1 MIANFAL
8 PPDKAALARIN
19 ESLSDIHTTRDLRK
33 SQAESAL
40 KSTLQPPHSFR
51 QLQTPGI
58 LSHLTLRKT
67 ELSRTHN
74 LLSSQHAEAVSSR
87 SSTAHASHIVELD
100 TQKFRIAKAASD
112 LEIESERLEA
122 ELEGL
127 KGRLQEL
134 DLQGVDGDG
143 SVAAKARR
151 EEEDETV
158 LKLKVYRTLG
168 IDVEPDAGGQFT
180 KAVVRNSA
188 RGDVHV
194 VNIDPKFSRFY
205 YANYF
210 WSTI

>member
-1 MIANFAL
+1 MLLDEEPAKLINTMIANFAL
-8 PPDKAALARIN
+8 PPDKAAIARIN
-19 ESLSDIHTTRDLRK
+19 ESLSDIHETRDLRK
-33 SQAESAL
+33 SEAESAL
-40 KSTLQPPHSFR
+40 K
-51 QLQTPGI
+51 
-58 LSHLTLRKT
+58 K
-67 ELSRTHN
+67 LSRTHN
-74 LLSSQHAEAVSSR
+74 LLNSQHAEALSSH
-87 SSTAHASHIVELD
+87 SSTIHASHIVELD

-127 KGRLQEL
+127 KGRLQAL
-134 DLQGVDGDG
+134 DLQGVEGDG
-143 SVAAKARR
+143 SAVARARR
-151 EEEDETV
+151 EGEDETV

-168 IDVEPDAGGQFT
+168 IDVEPDAAGQFA